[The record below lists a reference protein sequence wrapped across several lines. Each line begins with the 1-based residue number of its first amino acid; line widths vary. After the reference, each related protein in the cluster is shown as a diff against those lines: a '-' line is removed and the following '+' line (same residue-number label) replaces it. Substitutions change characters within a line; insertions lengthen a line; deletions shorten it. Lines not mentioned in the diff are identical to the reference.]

1 MIDYDK
7 LALEYAQHR
16 RVHPDVLQ
24 ELISTGEVDLS
35 TRVLE
40 VGCGTGNHIMALTA
54 LTGCTGWGL
63 DPSIEMVKQA
73 KAQTTETSTTGI
85 NLLSGRAECLP
96 FPLAVFDLVFSVD
109 VIHHV
114 TDRAAYFGAVRRV
127 LKPGGRLCTVTDS
140 AAIIRRRRPLATYFP
155 ETVAADLG
163 RYPSVADL
171 RGSMAKMGFQQVF
184 ERTVTITYPL
194 NDIQMFRAKAFSV
207 LHLISEAAFQR
218 GLAALERDV
227 ARGPIEADSRYLL
240 LWARK

>member
-24 ELISTGEVDLS
+24 ALISTGEVGRS

-40 VGCGTGNHIMALTA
+40 VGCGTGNYITALTA
-54 LTGCTGWGL
+54 LTGCPGWGL
-63 DPSIEMVKQA
+63 DPSFQMLNRAGEQA
-73 KAQTTETSTTGI
+73 AEAGATGI
-85 NLLSGRAECLP
+85 NLLSGRAERLP
-96 FPLAVFDLVFSVD
+96 FPLASFDLVFSVD

-114 TDRAAYFGAVRRV
+114 TDRAGYFRAAHRI
-127 LKPGGRLCTVTDS
+127 LKPGGKLCTVTDS
-140 AAIIRRRRPLATYFP
+140 EWIISQRRPLATCFP
-155 ETVAADLG
+155 ETVAVDLG

-171 RGSMAKMGFQQVF
+171 RRSLAQAGFQQIF
-184 ERTVTITYPL
+184 EHTVALTYPFS
-194 NDIQMFRAKAFSV
+194 DIQMIRAKAFSV

-227 ARGPIEADSRYLL
+227 DRGPIEAVSRYLL

>member
-24 ELISTGEVDLS
+24 ALISTGEVSHS

-40 VGCGTGNHIMALTA
+40 VGCGTGNYITALKA

-63 DPSIEMVKQA
+63 DPSFQMLNRAGEQA
-73 KAQTTETSTTGI
+73 AEAGATRI
-85 NLLSGRAECLP
+85 NLLLGRAEDLP
-96 FPLAVFDLVFSVD
+96 LPSAGFDLVFSVD
-109 VIHHV
+109 VIHHLAG
-114 TDRAAYFGAVRRV
+114 RAGYFRAVHRV
-127 LKPGGRLCTVTDS
+127 LKPGGKLCTVTDS
-140 AAIIRRRRPLATYFP
+140 EEIIRQRRPLATYFP
-155 ETVAADLG
+155 ETVAVDLE

-171 RGSMAKMGFQQVF
+171 RRSLAQAGFQQIL
-184 ERTVTITYPL
+184 ERTVALTYPFS
-194 NDIQMFRAKAFSV
+194 DIQMIRAKAFSV
-207 LHLISEAAFQR
+207 LHLISEAAFRR

-227 ARGPIEADSRYLL
+227 ECGPIEVVSRYLL